1 MVLDSPNMDEQV
13 KIFAN
18 NVYLAKA
25 HSNLL
30 ALIMDID
37 FPTLYPSCL
46 PAQLAPPPTLHLLQ
60 PSPAHCA
67 TPAFLN

>member
-13 KIFAN
+13 KIFAS

-37 FPTLYPSCL
+37 FQHSIL
-46 PAQLAPPPTLHLLQ
+46 PACLH
-60 PSPAHCA
+60 
-67 TPAFLN
+67 N